1 MRSLADS
8 IQAVADAMMQSD
20 VPHDTAQ
27 AEVAEPPKPT
37 KKVTIEEVRAV
48 LVPLTQKG
56 LGAEIRAI
64 FQKYG
69 AGKLS
74 EVKPEDYEAVIAE
87 SQYDCDEMDGY
98 TDAYVQFVVE
108 AISEAKQN
116 CSDPTVLIEQKLDF
130 SCYVPDGF
138 GTGDCL
144 IVADKNLHIIDFKY
158 GMGVL
163 VDATENPQMMLYTSL
178 SARMVG

>member
-27 AEVAEPPKPT
+27 AEVAEPPNPT

-87 SQYDCDEMDGY
+87 AE
-98 TDAYVQFVVE
+98 E
-108 AISEAKQN
+108 
-116 CSDPTVLIEQKLDF
+116 L
-130 SCYVPDGF
+130 
-138 GTGDCL
+138 
-144 IVADKNLHIIDFKY
+144 KN
-158 GMGVL
+158 
-163 VDATENPQMMLYTSL
+163 AT
-178 SARMVG
+178 